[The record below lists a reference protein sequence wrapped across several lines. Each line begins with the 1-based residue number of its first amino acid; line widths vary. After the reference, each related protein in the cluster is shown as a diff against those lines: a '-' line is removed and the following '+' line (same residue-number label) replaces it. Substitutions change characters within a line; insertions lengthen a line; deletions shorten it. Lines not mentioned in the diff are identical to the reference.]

1 MCFPVGKKEWYDSLV
16 PGKGISSE
24 TPFLFKVTGMPS
36 SYFSVHKNAVFRQR
50 NLWRNQEY
58 CDTAALFTVKPERGK
73 RHAADRQHDQGVYT
87 VGNSEKGG
95 RCRPQ
100 AVIEAASGTDE
111 EEGRH
116 LHGKDTVHGPSQS
129 DGDPESAGSGI

>member
-36 SYFSVHKNAVFRQR
+36 SYFSVHINAVFRQR

-73 RHAADRQHDQGVYT
+73 RHAADSMIRAFT
-87 VGNSEKGG
+87 LLEILKK
-95 RCRPQ
+95 
-100 AVIEAASGTDE
+100 
-111 EEGRH
+111 EGDADHR
-116 LHGKDTVHGPSQS
+116 LS
-129 DGDPESAGSGI
+129 

>member
-73 RHAADRQHDQGVYT
+73 RHAADRQHDQGVYA

-100 AVIEAASGTDE
+100 AVIEAERRRMT
-111 EEGRH
+111 
-116 LHGKDTVHGPSQS
+116 
-129 DGDPESAGSGI
+129 GISYIHEFISEFSIPYKNFCRYALIVVP